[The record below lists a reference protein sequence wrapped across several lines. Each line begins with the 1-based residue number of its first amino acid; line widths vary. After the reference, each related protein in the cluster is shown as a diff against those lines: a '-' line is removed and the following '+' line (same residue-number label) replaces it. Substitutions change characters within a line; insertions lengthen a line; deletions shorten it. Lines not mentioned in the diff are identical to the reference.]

1 MPDTTTDAPELP
13 TFPRTQTGVPLP
25 AEPSR
30 TPIPL
35 TDDTD
40 DATQE
45 AVSIEMLQRF
55 HAAVEYARRFVAAN
69 ASRMPASFVEAFG
82 AWATGYGQ
90 LVGRASADTEALRT
104 LFGRLSVLRAELE
117 TYRRYMVHY
126 VGQRPPAPSPLAVH
140 PDTGHGGRGPMT
152 TVLVAGAGLGVG
164 LLAGLFL
171 GRQR

>member
-1 MPDTTTDAPELP
+1 MPDPTTDAPEVP
-13 TFPRTQTGVPLP
+13 SFPRTQPGTQLP
-25 AEPSR
+25 AEASA
-30 TPIPL
+30 TPVPL
-35 TDDTD
+35 TDETD

-55 HAAVEYARRFVAAN
+55 HAAVQDARRFVAAN

-126 VGQRPPAPSPLAVH
+126 VGQRPPALAPVRA
-140 PDTGHGGRGPMT
+140 P
-152 TVLVAGAGLGVG
+152 VAGAET
-164 LLAGLFL
+164 
-171 GRQR
+171 